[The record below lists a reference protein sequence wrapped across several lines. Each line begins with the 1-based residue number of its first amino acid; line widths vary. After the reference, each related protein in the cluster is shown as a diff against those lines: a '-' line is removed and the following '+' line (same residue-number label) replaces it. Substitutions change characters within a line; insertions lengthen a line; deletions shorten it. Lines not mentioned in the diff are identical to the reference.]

1 MKEPQGAEAPKTRA
15 VASKTP
21 IKRKTQKKDRKKTIK
36 IVPENNTPRKRGR
49 PRKDEGISSEIN
61 APNKANKSPKVSIKS
76 KHLDLTDR
84 EERFCREY
92 ACDAALNATRA
103 YLKAFP
109 NNAYNSAKTEA
120 CYLLTKPYIKARVT
134 EILEERAA
142 NLELSPTRV
151 LQEAAKIAFLDPSDF
166 FHGDGRIK
174 LICEMD
180 PDTRAALAGFET
192 LHKITG
198 NAKDEKAITT
208 KIKFPDKLACL
219 EMLFRYFKMLSD
231 RTPAPAKQIA
241 DLLTKVL
248 SGELTAREAAFQLQI
263 AGIAIPEILK
273 LELQAD
279 KEEGDGYDPGPT
291 AEELERR
298 YLEGIAAT
306 EKQRLEFLPIRKQ
319 EVAEL
324 KESLAHVNS
333 FKPE

>member
-1 MKEPQGAEAPKTRA
+1 MRKRLKNNAIAG
-15 VASKTP
+15 P
-21 IKRKTQKKDRKKTIK
+21 IKPSKKK
-36 IVPENNTPRKRGR
+36 IAKIIPEKAPRKRGR
-49 PRKDEGISSEIN
+49 PRKDEEISSGLNPPGKRIN
-61 APNKANKSPKVSIKS
+61 LPKISIKS
-76 KHLDLTDR
+76 EYLHLTDR

-142 NLELSPTRV
+142 NLELSPTKV

-174 LICEMD
+174 LICEMN

-273 LELQAD
+273 IELMAGT
-279 KEEGDGYDPGPT
+279 EEGKGYDDGPT
-291 AEELERR
+291 PEELERR
-298 YLEGIAAT
+298 FLEGIATT
-306 EKQRLEFLPIRKQ
+306 EKQRLDFLPIRKQ

-324 KESLAHVNS
+324 KESMKSVDS
-333 FKPE
+333 FNAE